1 MYFTCAE
8 ARVAV
13 GEDDGDLETH
23 DQDASADGFQAES
36 SAVCDVTLNTAGDA
50 IESTSA
56 KPYCEVKDFVDGVGH
71 AILGLDDPVSPND
84 GDIAPAQAWWDMLN
98 NCEMINALYGD
109 SASTADSC
117 TEGTVVKADPPSR
130 FDRAEGMYDNLDDAT
145 KTLVNDRWLWIY
157 NEGGDEVDEWWD
169 TASCAAMRVVVGVDN
184 EPVSN
189 APDAASYCTM
199 WDGLNADTDANT
211 PGVQGTEAGQ
221 QRQATVFAL
230 GRAILGLS
238 AQPSA
243 QRWWDALT
251 DPQRIN
257 VVYGNPL
264 ATEDAD
270 NDDATD
276 ETPVASAADRTKF
289 QNDYVGLEDQSMV
302 VREDLPTATTALL
315 LRQGIDQNDAVNFN
329 HDDDDG
335 TTAEVPGHSVLAI
348 VNAITNDIFDPPT
361 PQMPGTSDQAVTED
375 DEFDPPYQSVGD
387 WWEATGCQ
395 TMRLAVGDDNVSTDP
410 APEDDSNTPAVD
422 ESAVGIEPSI
432 YCGHYPGS
440 GNTPVISVETQ
451 AQVDKVG
458 IALLNPISRIEPRY
472 RIVTLGV
479 GDVVT
484 LSVDIYGLQNAKD
497 DSLAASFDW
506 T

>member
-211 PGVQGTEAGQ
+211 PG
-221 QRQATVFAL
+221 
-230 GRAILGLS
+230 
-238 AQPSA
+238 
-243 QRWWDALT
+243 
-251 DPQRIN
+251 
-257 VVYGNPL
+257 
-264 ATEDAD
+264 
-270 NDDATD
+270 
-276 ETPVASAADRTKF
+276 
-289 QNDYVGLEDQSMV
+289 
-302 VREDLPTATTALL
+302 
-315 LRQGIDQNDAVNFN
+315 
-329 HDDDDG
+329 
-335 TTAEVPGHSVLAI
+335 
-348 VNAITNDIFDPPT
+348 
-361 PQMPGTSDQAVTED
+361 
-375 DEFDPPYQSVGD
+375 
-387 WWEATGCQ
+387 
-395 TMRLAVGDDNVSTDP
+395 
-410 APEDDSNTPAVD
+410 
-422 ESAVGIEPSI
+422 
-432 YCGHYPGS
+432 GS
-440 GNTPVISVETQ
+440 GYRGWSATPSNRFRARSSDTRPC
-451 AQVDKVG
+451 
-458 IALLNPISRIEPRY
+458 LP
-472 RIVTLGV
+472 
-479 GDVVT
+479 
-484 LSVDIYGLQNAKD
+484 
-497 DSLAASFDW
+497 SLAPSDGGMH
-506 T
+506 